1 MDLMTVQQYAVHR
14 DISVQAVYSLI
25 KRNKVEWISQ
35 NGLKMVKVKV
45 NTIKQSVV
53 SNSIESKHYC
63 NEILKPYKT
72 IIKQLKKQ
80 IKKLENSEDKNYT
93 RLEKLFE
100 KVLEVKQL
108 YTPAP
113 IESNVIDVSDKNGL
127 KNKKKSKRNKKKS
140 KGKK

>member
-25 KRNKVEWISQ
+25 KRNKVEWIEQ

-45 NTIKQSVV
+45 NTIKQGVESD
-53 SNSIESKHYC
+53 SIQNKDLC

-72 IIKQLKKQ
+72 IIKHLKKD
-80 IKKLENSEDKNYT
+80 IKKLEDNQDKNYL

-100 KVLEVKQL
+100 TVLQVKQL
-108 YTPAP
+108 SAPAP
-113 IESNVIDVSDKNGL
+113 SNEDIIDVKSNK
-127 KNKKKSKRNKKKS
+127 KKKSKKSNKKKKKS
-140 KGKK
+140 KK